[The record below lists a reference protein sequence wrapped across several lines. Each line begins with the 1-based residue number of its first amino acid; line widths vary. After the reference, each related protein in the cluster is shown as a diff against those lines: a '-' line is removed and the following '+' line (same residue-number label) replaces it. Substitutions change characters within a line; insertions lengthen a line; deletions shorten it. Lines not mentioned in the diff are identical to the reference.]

1 MLITSNLVFSDW
13 ERIFK
18 EPMATAAA
26 IDRLVDHAA
35 ILEFNVPSYRT
46 RKRPAQR
53 HRRRRRKCSR
63 ERRLRARRDGDARDP
78 QRVPSITVAPYEG
91 VKERRNRL
99 NINLVATGKNSCH
112 RTEEIVDAE
121 HLQVWA
127 GVDASVKPDST
138 AIVCAT
144 WDEENKRARLVW
156 HRIFQP
162 SPQRRS
168 TSKRRSRATLLEL
181 RARFEL
187 REVRYD
193 PYQLVAVAQRLTAQG
208 LPMVEFAQSV
218 PNLTEAS
225 TNLCEFIKGCG
236 LAV

>member
-144 WDEENKRARLVW
+144 CASSRPTILHRRRPVATQSSAHRFLHERA
-156 HRIFQP
+156 
-162 SPQRRS
+162 
-168 TSKRRSRATLLEL
+168 
-181 RARFEL
+181 
-187 REVRYD
+187 D
-193 PYQLVAVAQRLTAQG
+193 PCLFGGGQL
-208 LPMVEFAQSV
+208 F
-218 PNLTEAS
+218 
-225 TNLCEFIKGCG
+225 
-236 LAV
+236 